1 MILSTGRGLP
11 ATLDDIVTIERA
23 LTRRLIEIDD
33 KSAKVNNEDFKKRLK
48 LMEKL
53 EAQQWEDRERELER
67 IRQFKQQVVTRRL
80 NELRQRMARDATLKL
95 ERIFEK
101 KKKENAQTLQA
112 IKMDYLRRKLTVQRL
127 QNVCQSRQPLT
138 HDVLLQSCGNWKGN

>member
-1 MILSTGRGLP
+1 MSIGRGLP

-33 KSAKVNNEDFKKRLK
+33 RSTKVNKEDFKKRLK

-67 IRQFKQQVVTRRL
+67 IRQFKQEVVTRRL

-101 KKKENAQTLQA
+101 KKKENAKRLQA
-112 IKMDYLRRKLTVQRL
+112 IKLDYLRREFVHRLNKIFVHCILTWFRWL
-127 QNVCQSRQPLT
+127 
-138 HDVLLQSCGNWKGN
+138 